1 MLYVNAVYVCIYT
14 QWKGWFS
21 VSTSGFVDFIAN
33 SQPKTYVCTSTATDA
48 HTQPM
53 HSLTRAF
60 HLKVSG

>member
-1 MLYVNAVYVCIYT
+1 MYIYAM
-14 QWKGWFS
+14 KGLFS